1 MEKHQVSTVQLF
13 LIAGTRAVLGIGV
26 GLLIAGKLEEENRK
40 LLGKVLLGAGI
51 ASTLPIMRSVF
62 MESRRRTELAA

>member
-1 MEKHQVSTVQLF
+1 MEKHEVSTVQLF
-13 LIAGTRAVLGIGV
+13 LIAGTRVVLGIGV
-26 GLLIAGKLEEENRK
+26 GLLIAGKLKDENRK

-51 ASTLPIMRSVF
+51 ASTVPIMSSVF